1 MNQHHPHCHLLL
13 TTRQN
18 PHPPHTQQ
26 LQQQPIICDI
36 TDKEALTRLLNTI
49 PSEHPLTTVIHT
61 EESNAPVLLSRCNP
75 TDLVAATAPKAVA
88 AGNLHELLRDH
99 ASLEQFILFSSSAA
113 VWGAVGHGA
122 HAAANAY
129 LDALATHRHTQG
141 LPATSIAWGP
151 WEGNADGGMSD
162 AGVVDHMRRHG
173 LTPMPADLALAAL
186 EQAVSQDQPNLV
198 VADVDWAAFVP
209 AYGSNSTSCFQSI
222 PEAQAAT
229 PAYDSPPPTLA
240 KFRDQLTH
248 QSPSEQY
255 EMLLRLVRTHAA
267 AALGHHEAHEI
278 ATDRAFKELGFNSLT
293 AVRLRNRLATAT
305 ELPLPA
311 SLAFDH
317 PTPEALARHLQTLA
331 VGTPTE
337 PAIHLPSAPVTDDDP
352 IAIVGMACRYP
363 GEVAS
368 AEQLWELVAA
378 GEDAISGF
386 PVNREWDIERLYD
399 PDPDRPHTC
408 YTRHGGFLHSA
419 GEFDADFFGISPREV
434 LATDPQHRLLLET
447 SWEAF
452 ERASIA
458 PGNLRGSQIGV
469 FAGLIYHDYASRF
482 SIAPDGFEGYMGNG
496 SAGSIA
502 SGRIAYTFG
511 FEGPAVTVDTA
522 CSSSLVALHLACQA
536 LRAGECSMALAGG
549 VTVMSTPEAFVEFSR
564 QRGLS
569 PDGRCK
575 AFSASA
581 DGTGWGEGVGM
592 LLVERLSDA
601 RRNGHRVL
609 AVVRG

>member
-1 MNQHHPHCHLLL
+1 MRHPQRRLHPPQRPPHPPTPSPHLGTRQNHRPRTPPPLGRTHRPPPQPNPHTLTHLPTALTQTTEDQLAIRPTGLHTRRLTRTTPTTPTTPWTPHGTILITGATGALATHIAHWINQHHPHCHLLL

-229 PAYDSPPPTLA
+229 PAYDSPP
-240 KFRDQLTH
+240 
-248 QSPSEQY
+248 
-255 EMLLRLVRTHAA
+255 HA
-267 AALGHHEAHEI
+267 
-278 ATDRAFKELGFNSLT
+278 
-293 AVRLRNRLATAT
+293 
-305 ELPLPA
+305 
-311 SLAFDH
+311 
-317 PTPEALARHLQTLA
+317 
-331 VGTPTE
+331 
-337 PAIHLPSAPVTDDDP
+337 
-352 IAIVGMACRYP
+352 
-363 GEVAS
+363 GEVSRS
-368 AEQLWELVAA
+368 AHPPESKR
-378 GEDAISGF
+378 AI
-386 PVNREWDIERLYD
+386 
-399 PDPDRPHTC
+399 
-408 YTRHGGFLHSA
+408 
-419 GEFDADFFGISPREV
+419 
-434 LATDPQHRLLLET
+434 
-447 SWEAF
+447 
-452 ERASIA
+452 
-458 PGNLRGSQIGV
+458 
-469 FAGLIYHDYASRF
+469 
-482 SIAPDGFEGYMGNG
+482 
-496 SAGSIA
+496 
-502 SGRIAYTFG
+502 
-511 FEGPAVTVDTA
+511 
-522 CSSSLVALHLACQA
+522 
-536 LRAGECSMALAGG
+536 
-549 VTVMSTPEAFVEFSR
+549 
-564 QRGLS
+564 
-569 PDGRCK
+569 
-575 AFSASA
+575 
-581 DGTGWGEGVGM
+581 
-592 LLVERLSDA
+592 
-601 RRNGHRVL
+601 
-609 AVVRG
+609 